1 MKRLLTL
8 FAALAAIG
16 LSGPRR
22 AEASVRLASCTP
34 ETTCRQNS
42 NCSFTS
48 MCAYCNGADII
59 AGGKGKCGAFN
70 MD

>member
-8 FAALAAIG
+8 TAALTAIA

-22 AEASVRLASCTP
+22 AEASVRLEMCTP
-34 ETTCRQNS
+34 STSCRQNS
-42 NCSFTS
+42 NCEFTS

-59 AGGKGKCGAFN
+59 AGGKGTCGAFN
-70 MD
+70 ME